1 MSGAKIRILAD
12 DLTGALD
19 TAAPFASVRAPV
31 PVVWWPGRPDDD
43 GDLALDA
50 ETRDLAATAAA
61 RRVENLAP
69 GLRGAAI
76 AFKKLDS
83 LLRGHPFVELA
94 ACLRGG
100 GFASAVVTPAF
111 PAQDRIT
118 RCGRQLVRDTAK
130 GDWRPIGPDLAVGLI
145 QAGLGCEAQGPAPLG
160 EGPQVVLCDAESEA
174 DLARIVERGA
184 LLPQPVL
191 WCGSAGLARAIAAPT
206 VASRHTVLARPLL
219 ILIGSTHPR
228 TRSQVARLREH
239 HIAVLAWDGAE
250 ATLTADDWGIRLEAE
265 GLAVV
270 ALDLARETPVATA
283 RLALERLVDRVA
295 GGASVPGT
303 VIVSGGETLMILVH
317 TLGTSSLLVVGELM
331 PGLPRS
337 VMQGGAWSGTTVVS
351 KAGGFGAP
359 DALLQLIGASDA

>member
-1 MSGAKIRILAD
+1 VSGARIRLLAD

-19 TAAPFASVRAPV
+19 AAAPFASLRAPV
-31 PVVWWPGRPDDD
+31 PVTWWPAHPDGD

-50 ETRDLAATAAA
+50 ETRDLGATAAA
-61 RRVENLAP
+61 RRVEDLAP

-118 RCGRQLVRDTAK
+118 RCGRQLVRDTAT
-130 GDWRPIGPDLAVGLI
+130 GDWLPIGPDLAVGLA
-145 QAGLGCEAQGPAPLG
+145 QAGLGCEGSAAGSVGQGPRVL
-160 EGPQVVLCDAESEA
+160 LCDAESEA
-174 DLARIVERGA
+174 DLARIAERGA

-191 WCGSAGLARAIAAPT
+191 WCGSAGLARAIAAP
-206 VASRHTVLARPLL
+206 AAPSRPAALARPLL
-219 ILIGSTHPR
+219 ILIGSAHPR
-228 TRSQVARLREH
+228 TRGQVARLREDH
-239 HIAVLAWDGAE
+239 LAVLAWDG
-250 ATLTADDWGIRLEAE
+250 TTALSAVDVSARLKAD
-265 GLAVV
+265 GVAIV
-270 ALDLARETPVATA
+270 ALDLAPETPMAAA
-283 RLALERLVDRVA
+283 RLALVRLVAHVA
-295 GGASVPGT
+295 ASATVPGT
-303 VIVSGGETLMILVH
+303 AIVSGGETLMVLVH
-317 TLGTSSLLVVGELM
+317 ALATGSLLVDGELM

-359 DALLQLIGASDA
+359 DALLRLIAASDA